1 MTTRRRVAE
10 VRRRIREEPDT
21 VGDLLASAIAEDREV
36 ALTGAQVVALV
47 WWVEARGE
55 EASA

>member
-1 MTTRRRVAE
+1 MTRRRLAD
-10 VRRRIREEPDT
+10 VRRRLRAEPET

-36 ALTGAQVVALV
+36 VLTGEQVIALV
-47 WWVEARGE
+47 WWVEGRSE

>member
-1 MTTRRRVAE
+1 MTRRRLAD
-10 VRRRIREEPDT
+10 VRRRMRDEPAT

-36 ALTGAQVVALV
+36 VLTGEQVIALV
-47 WWVEARGE
+47 WWVEGRSE